1 MKGVWGM
8 MKTFALGFFLMIPVG
23 VCLAETEPPTSQTQE
38 PELYD
43 HFMGMQQT
51 QERLPQ
57 RSLEEQERLQPQIRR
72 AELQACQ
79 RLRKDRQK
87 GVQDGDYRRQ
97 GGVEF
102 EAYVLQFEKYCETLR

>member
-1 MKGVWGM
+1 MKLFTLCLFLILPAAVWS
-8 MKTFALGFFLMIPVG
+8 
-23 VCLAETEPPTSQTQE
+23 AETEPPTTQTQE

-43 HFMGMQQT
+43 HFVEMRQT

-79 RLRKDRQK
+79 RLRKDRQE
-87 GVQDGDYRRQ
+87 GVQDDDYRRQ
-97 GGVEF
+97 GGIEF
-102 EAYVLQFEKYCETLR
+102 EAYVLQFEKYCDTLR